1 MSKRVYFLPNICAG
15 CEECIETCAR
25 EHEGVSLDYIEMVD
39 LYPVPMRCF
48 HCADAPCAQIC
59 PTKAMSV
66 TAEGAV
72 VSDKNKCIGCGSCL
86 LVCPFGIPKV
96 DTTQKLVRKC
106 DLCIHRLKDG
116 KVPACVQNCSLKALQ
131 FGDVEEYE
139 AKKRQKAAR
148 KMAKTG
154 DSAL

>member
-15 CEECIETCAR
+15 CEECLEACAR
-25 EHEGVSLDYIEMVD
+25 EHQGNSLDYIEMVD

-59 PTKAMSV
+59 PTKSIQI
-66 TAEGAV
+66 TEEGAV
-72 VSDKNKCIGCGSCL
+72 VSSSDKCIGCGSCL

-96 DTTQKLVRKC
+96 DTTKKLMRKC
-106 DLCIHRLKDG
+106 DLCIHRLKEG

-139 AKKRQKAAR
+139 AGKRKKAA
-148 KMAKTG
+148 AKLQRTG